1 MFLPVEAL
9 FSAWLSWRCRYETT
23 TGTAAPAAV
32 NRMDGVKTLG
42 VLGGMGPAATV
53 AFLARMQALT
63 PANGD
68 EDHIRVVMDMNP
80 QVPNRHTQPEAA
92 GRTLGEM
99 ALRLKAGGAEVLA
112 MPCNTAHAHAAAI
125 RAAGLPFV
133 DMVAETARAA
143 KAGGATRIGVL
154 ATPGGEALYA
164 EALAA
169 EGVETVR
176 LSAVERDRFMAVVA
190 GVKAGDVGPEQRAAM
205 RELAAAL
212 VAAGAQGV
220 IGGCTEV
227 PLLLDAGDVAVPLT
241 DSAEMLAR
249 MCVAA
254 CL

>member
-1 MFLPVEAL
+1 M
-9 FSAWLSWRCRYETT
+9 
-23 TGTAAPAAV
+23 
-32 NRMDGVKTLG
+32 KTLG

-53 AFLARMQALT
+53 AFLARVQALT
-63 PANGD
+63 PAEGD
-68 EDHIRVVMDMNP
+68 EDHVRVVMDMNP

-99 ALRLKAGGAEVLA
+99 ALRLKAAGAEVLA

-125 RAAGLPFV
+125 RAAGVPFI
-133 DMVAETARAA
+133 DMVVETAKAA
-143 KAGGATRIGVL
+143 KAGGAGRVGVL

-169 EGVETVR
+169 EGVEMVR
-176 LSAVERDRFMAVVA
+176 LSEADRARFMSVVF
-190 GVKAGDVGPEQRAAM
+190 GVKAGDLGPAQRAAM

-212 VAAGAQGV
+212 VAAGAQGI

-227 PLLLDAGDVAVPLT
+227 PLLLDAGDVTVPLT
-241 DSAEMLAR
+241 DSAEVLAR
-249 MCVAA
+249 MCVGM